1 MQGKF
6 IERQNRGNL
15 IFLKTADGKSA
26 TASYKYTGSFF
37 NQKKLYVGFF
47 SNGNIK
53 MNIKNFIIPAIACFC
68 CSSFFISCEE
78 KGLMV
83 NDNDVSYIIFAKDM
97 TKDTTTV
104 SFKVYNEGEVPEIPL
119 EVSVYGK
126 VQDKDLKFSV
136 SVDEDRT
143 TLPANLYE
151 LPTECLI
158 EKGQLTGS
166 VCIKLKNSEILSTNT
181 LILALKIDEKEEVR
195 EGARQYSRA
204 IVTVTDRLFKPSWW
218 SVADTGGADTP
229 LNSVEEYYLG
239 IYLEDKYKMF
249 LDELKKDDMVFD
261 GKNKQ
266 VLRKYALKLKNTLK
280 DINAERAAQGL
291 GPLVDEKT
299 QLEITVPVA
308 G

>member
-1 MQGKF
+1 
-6 IERQNRGNL
+6 
-15 IFLKTADGKSA
+15 
-26 TASYKYTGSFF
+26 
-37 NQKKLYVGFF
+37 
-47 SNGNIK
+47 

-143 TLPANLYE
+143 TLTANLFE

>member
-1 MQGKF
+1 
-6 IERQNRGNL
+6 
-15 IFLKTADGKSA
+15 
-26 TASYKYTGSFF
+26 
-37 NQKKLYVGFF
+37 
-47 SNGNIK
+47 

-239 IYLEDKYKMF
+239 IYLKDKYKMF

>member
-1 MQGKF
+1 
-6 IERQNRGNL
+6 
-15 IFLKTADGKSA
+15 
-26 TASYKYTGSFF
+26 
-37 NQKKLYVGFF
+37 
-47 SNGNIK
+47 

-195 EGARQYSRA
+195 NA
-204 IVTVTDRLFKPSWW
+204 L
-218 SVADTGGADTP
+218 
-229 LNSVEEYYLG
+229 
-239 IYLEDKYKMF
+239 M
-249 LDELKKDDMVFD
+249 DELCTFENGYLAERGGILYPQLAETLYTLSMKYPLYIVSNCQDGYIESFLTAHLMSDFFKDTECWGRTFLSK
-261 GKNKQ
+261 GESNKI
-266 VLRKYALKLKNTLK
+266 LMERNGLKNPVYVGDTAGDAKSAK
-280 DINAERAAQGL
+280 DAGIDFIYAEYGFGDVSKDCYVAKIESFAEL
-291 GPLVDEKT
+291 A
-299 QLEITVPVA
+299 EIL
-308 G
+308 

>member
-1 MQGKF
+1 
-6 IERQNRGNL
+6 
-15 IFLKTADGKSA
+15 
-26 TASYKYTGSFF
+26 
-37 NQKKLYVGFF
+37 
-47 SNGNIK
+47 

-158 EKGQLTGS
+158 QKGQLTGS

-249 LDELKKDDMVFD
+249 LDELKKDDMVSD

>member
-1 MQGKF
+1 
-6 IERQNRGNL
+6 
-15 IFLKTADGKSA
+15 
-26 TASYKYTGSFF
+26 
-37 NQKKLYVGFF
+37 
-47 SNGNIK
+47 

-158 EKGQLTGS
+158 EKGQLTGC
-166 VCIKLKNSEILSTNT
+166 VCINLKNSEILSTNT

>member
-1 MQGKF
+1 
-6 IERQNRGNL
+6 
-15 IFLKTADGKSA
+15 
-26 TASYKYTGSFF
+26 
-37 NQKKLYVGFF
+37 
-47 SNGNIK
+47 

-166 VCIKLKNSEILSTNT
+166 VFIKLKNSEILSTNT

>member
-1 MQGKF
+1 
-6 IERQNRGNL
+6 
-15 IFLKTADGKSA
+15 
-26 TASYKYTGSFF
+26 
-37 NQKKLYVGFF
+37 
-47 SNGNIK
+47 

-181 LILALKIDEKEEVR
+181 LILALKIDEKEAVR
-195 EGARQYSRA
+195 EGATQYSRA

>member
-1 MQGKF
+1 
-6 IERQNRGNL
+6 
-15 IFLKTADGKSA
+15 
-26 TASYKYTGSFF
+26 
-37 NQKKLYVGFF
+37 
-47 SNGNIK
+47 

-218 SVADTGGADTP
+218 SVADTGGAD
-229 LNSVEEYYLG
+229 SVEEYYLG